1 MVVFDSILDLIENVV
16 RIASMFIVYGV
27 SGLTLNTIVVEIVS
41 CNLLLIEIYLAK
53 ELDIISY
60 LLFFIYPSCSLL
72 Y

>member
-41 CNLLLIEIYLAK
+41 CNLLLIGIYLAK
-53 ELDIISY
+53 ELDIISH
-60 LLFFIYPSCSLL
+60 LLFFI
-72 Y
+72 

>member
-41 CNLLLIEIYLAK
+41 CNLLLIGIYLAK
-53 ELDIISY
+53 ELDVISY